1 MEHPVEVLGYAI
13 RHGYDDMRDKA
24 APLTLDV
31 TFELARKSLSP
42 EGLLAWVGV
51 LTGLAIFRLTPTHAV
66 SNPRSHIVRNGLS

>member
-1 MEHPVEVLGYAI
+1 
-13 RHGYDDMRDKA
+13 MRDKA

-51 LTGLAIFRLTPTHAV
+51 LTGLAILGSHLLMLNLTPGCI
-66 SNPRSHIVRNGLS
+66 S